1 MYKNNDKERMYKNDD
16 KKDLYL
22 TEFDC
27 NKSYASQTTSN
38 VRCPICVFDLSDL
51 RVGQILNC
59 TCVWPSLLH
68 PRKAA
73 ALWIDRREFLLRP
86 LDAEVR
92 S

>member
-38 VRCPICVFDLSDL
+38 IRCPICVFDFSDL

-59 TCVWPSLLH
+59 TCVC
-68 PRKAA
+68 
-73 ALWIDRREFLLRP
+73 FV
-86 LDAEVR
+86 DAR
-92 S
+92 GQQ